1 MNASFVEQWMALV
14 DFFFVIN
21 FEAWVVKLRWPWD
34 ALRKDVLRDG
44 AAA

>member
-1 MNASFVEQWMALV
+1 MALV
-14 DFFFVIN
+14 DFFEII
-21 FEAWVVKLRWPWD
+21 FEAWVLKLRWLWD